1 MELVT
6 LFLKWR
12 YGVIMLLVFIK
23 EIGGGKMIEV
33 KLRKII
39 EERGISQKQLVEM
52 TGIRPNTISE
62 IVNNQR
68 STINREHLAIICKAL
83 EITSMD
89 EIFELK

>member
-1 MELVT
+1 
-6 LFLKWR
+6 
-12 YGVIMLLVFIK
+12 MLLEFIK
-23 EIGGGKMIEV
+23 GFGGGIMIEV
-33 KLRKII
+33 KLKKII

-89 EIFELK
+89 EILELK